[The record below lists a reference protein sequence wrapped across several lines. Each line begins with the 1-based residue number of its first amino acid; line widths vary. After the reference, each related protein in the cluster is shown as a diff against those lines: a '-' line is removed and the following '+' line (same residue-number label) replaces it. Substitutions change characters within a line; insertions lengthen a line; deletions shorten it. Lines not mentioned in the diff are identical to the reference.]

1 MGIGKL
7 HSTANGRLVPIMG
20 SVRCG
25 PGGVAFNEPQGEVAV
40 DRDAEDLFAL
50 YCKGDSMTGLGIH
63 EGDIAI
69 IRQPS
74 ELKNGDL
81 AVVVVD
87 GEEGTLKK
95 FHKKNDVII
104 LEAANPSYP
113 VRIIAGLDLEG
124 FHIVGKV
131 IETRKKW

>member
-1 MGIGKL
+1 
-7 HSTANGRLVPIMG
+7 
-20 SVRCG
+20 
-25 PGGVAFNEPQGEVAV
+25 
-40 DRDAEDLFAL
+40 
-50 YCKGDSMTGLGIH
+50 MTGLGIH

-69 IRQPS
+69 IRQQS